1 MKLFHTTRRG
11 WGFRLVGSLFVGGA
25 LLAANVFV
33 QAGPSDEE
41 AASAELPK
49 AETPKENPKVEKTDK
64 QEPVEKRPAK
74 AIEKTP
80 EKSVDKTTEKKPAD
94 KKPVD
99 KSMPEKGAKVPEK
112 AVVDKTKSD
121 DKRAEK
127 KGEKRGSD
135 DGKPVDKR
143 EAAALAF
150 ARTHHP
156 ELAELLSNLKRGN
169 PTEYQRAIK
178 ALSAA
183 VERISRIQE
192 KNPERYD
199 FALNTWK
206 LDSRIRL
213 LTARLVMADNP
224 AQEAE
229 LKALVLQRNEFKLR
243 ELKLE
248 REKVSSRLKN
258 IERDIAELEK
268 DQTGAVQR
276 DLQEVRNH
284 LNEKALLLKKKGGK
298 PGAEKSDEKP
308 GAEKKSKEPLKSDKT
323 EKQSPEKSNPEKTR
337 TKKPESKDAAT

>member
-1 MKLFHTTRRG
+1 MKLFDATPRG
-11 WGFRLVGSLFVGGA
+11 GGFRLVCTLIVGGA

-33 QAGPSDEE
+33 QAGPSDED
-41 AASAELPK
+41 AASAEVPK
-49 AETPKENPKVEKTDK
+49 AGSSKENPQAEKTDK
-64 QEPVEKRPAK
+64 GKPGEKRP
-74 AIEKTP
+74 EKVERAP
-80 EKSVDKTTEKKPAD
+80 EKSVDKTVEKKPAD
-94 KKPVD
+94 KKVVD
-99 KSMPEKGAKVPEK
+99 KSPEKGAKGPEK
-112 AVVDKTKSD
+112 AIVDKTKSGE
-121 DKRAEK
+121 KRPDK
-127 KGEKRGSD
+127 KGEKPGSEE
-135 DGKPVDKR
+135 GKPVDKR

-169 PTEYQRAIK
+169 PIEYQRAIK
-178 ALSAA
+178 ELSAA
-183 VERISRIQE
+183 VERITRIQE
-192 KNPERYD
+192 RNPERYD
-199 FALNTWK
+199 FVLNTWK

-229 LKALVLQRNEFKLR
+229 LKALVLQRNEVKLR

-248 REKVSSRLKN
+248 REKVAARLKN

-284 LNEKALLLKKKGGK
+284 LNEKALQLKKKGGK
-298 PGAEKSDEKP
+298 PGAEKPLDKP
-308 GAEKKSKEPLKSDKT
+308 GSEKKSKEPSKSDKT
-323 EKQSPEKSNPEKTR
+323 EKPAPEKSNPEKIK

>member
-1 MKLFHTTRRG
+1 MKLFHTTRRN
-11 WGFRLVGSLFVGGA
+11 WGFRLVCSLFAGAA

-33 QAGPSDEE
+33 QAGPSDED
-41 AASAELPK
+41 AASAEVPK
-49 AETPKENPKVEKTDK
+49 TETPKENPKVEKTDK
-64 QEPVEKRPAK
+64 GKPGEKRADK
-74 AIEKTP
+74 ATEKTP
-80 EKSVDKTTEKKPAD
+80 EKPVDKSTTKPGEKSFDKSSEKKTAD

-99 KSMPEKGAKVPEK
+99 KSK
-112 AVVDKTKSD
+112 AE

-127 KGEKRGSD
+127 KGEKPGSE

-143 EAAALAF
+143 EAAALTF
-150 ARTHHP
+150 AKTHHP

-178 ALSAA
+178 ELSAA
-183 VERISRIQE
+183 VERITRIQE

-248 REKVSSRLKN
+248 REKVAARLKN

-284 LNEKALLLKKKGGK
+284 VNEKALLMKRKGGK
-298 PGAEKSDEKP
+298 PGAEKTDEKP
-308 GAEKKSKEPLKSDKT
+308 GAEKKSKEPSKSDKT
-323 EKQSPEKSNPEKTR
+323 EKPAPEKSNPEKTR